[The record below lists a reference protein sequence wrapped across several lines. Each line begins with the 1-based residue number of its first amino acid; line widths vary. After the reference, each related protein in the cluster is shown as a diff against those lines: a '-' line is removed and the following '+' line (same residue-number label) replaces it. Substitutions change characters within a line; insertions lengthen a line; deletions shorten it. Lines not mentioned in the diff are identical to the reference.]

1 MKKKSIAIFFTIVF
15 MAIITT
21 PTIISAI
28 DKSVDISV
36 FYSMSEEEE
45 SHKVPNKLFE
55 TLFTKPNPVNYYLS
69 STAVDNSL
77 GYYFKNY
84 PKPHLNLISPPPE
97 THIL

>member
-1 MKKKSIAIFFTIVF
+1 MNKKSIAIFFTVLF
-15 MAIITT
+15 LAIITT

-45 SHKVPNKLFE
+45 NHKVANKLFE
-55 TLFTKPNPVNYYLS
+55 ALFTKPNPVHYYLTS
-69 STAVDNSL
+69 AAVENSL
-77 GYYFKNY
+77 GYYYKTY

-97 THIL
+97 VQLL

>member
-1 MKKKSIAIFFTIVF
+1 MKKKSIAIFFTILF
-15 MAIITT
+15 LAIITT

-45 SHKVPNKLFE
+45 SHKIPSKLFE
-55 TLFTKPNPVNYYLS
+55 ALFTKPNPVHYYLS
-69 STAVDNSL
+69 SAVEDNSL

-97 THIL
+97 VKIS